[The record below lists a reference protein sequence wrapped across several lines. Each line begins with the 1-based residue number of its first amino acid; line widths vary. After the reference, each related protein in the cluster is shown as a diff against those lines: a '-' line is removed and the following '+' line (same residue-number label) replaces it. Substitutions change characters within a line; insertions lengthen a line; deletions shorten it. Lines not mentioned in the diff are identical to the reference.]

1 MYSVVHRASLAG
13 QKKSNSTSSLQ
24 DWGECTLSCRLLWK
38 TVSVY
43 RRTAALGFMGL
54 DGGDSALFN
63 RTRPKSTRGLDLN
76 LNDLY

>member
-13 QKKSNSTSSLQ
+13 QKNQ
-24 DWGECTLSCRLLWK
+24 
-38 TVSVY
+38 TVLPLYRTGVSARCPAVYCGKLSVY